1 MSKLNVAVLIP
12 MTSKNQMWLNLVD
25 CSFIRVFL
33 TNFLKTYESKYNY
46 RFYIGIDDNDV
57 FFQKYKNDLQARLKT
72 TDKIINFDNSY
83 NGNPCGIWNKLY
95 SLAYYDNNDYFFQ
108 VGDDI
113 QLLSSNWTS
122 YFINILQ
129 RNNNIGICGGVEI
142 SQWTNRLIKGEPG
155 ILENV
160 FTSRKHYDIFKTFFN
175 KNLKNWF
182 SDDLITRTYGNFNL
196 CFISPNIEFIN
207 TNRVGDHNQLSRYK
221 PDEKAKKI
229 YEEAVVV
236 DSIILRKYLKSSLD

>member
-207 TNRVGDHNQLSRYK
+207 TNRVGDHNELSRYK
-221 PDEKAKKI
+221 PDGKAKKL

-236 DSIILRKYLKSSLD
+236 DSIILKKFLKNNL